1 MDGEVLNQV
10 KKERQKSKRLEAE
23 EILQPAAEQMG
34 VDVTTIIKALGDK
47 VRSDPSFRVMR
58 ANNTLFMYQNL
69 GNGMMD
75 VVSMETADRPR
86 EFMDS
91 VQQFTQAGK
100 KAGFTR
106 AKFLIHNPQV
116 AKAMQ
121 MAGLKYK
128 IDAQGIG
135 PDGRPYM
142 QAIVEA

>member
-1 MDGEVLNQV
+1 MDGEVLDQV
-10 KKERQKSKRLEAE
+10 KKQRQPSKRMDIKD
-23 EILQPAAEQMG
+23 ILQPIADELGQ
-34 VDVTTIIKALGDK
+34 DVNEIIDALGKK
-47 VRSDPSFRVMR
+47 VNSDPSFRVMR
-58 ANNTLFMYQNL
+58 ANNTLFMYTNM

-75 VVSMETADRPR
+75 VVAMQSADNPR
-86 EFMDS
+86 DFMSSIKEF
-91 VQQFTQAGK
+91 TEAGK

-121 MAGLKYK
+121 MIGLKYK
-128 IDAQGIG
+128 IEAQGIG

>member
-1 MDGEVLNQV
+1 MDGEVLDQV
-10 KKERQKSKRLEAE
+10 KKQRQPSKRMDIKD
-23 EILQPAAEQMG
+23 ILQPIADELG
-34 VDVTTIIKALGDK
+34 EDVNVIIDALGKK
-47 VRSDPSFRVMR
+47 VNSDPSFRVMR
-58 ANNTLFMYQNL
+58 ANNTLFMYTNM

-75 VVSMETADRPR
+75 VVAMQSADNPR
-86 EFMDS
+86 EFMNS
-91 VQQFTQAGK
+91 IKEFTEAGK

-121 MAGLKYK
+121 MIGLKYK
-128 IDAQGIG
+128 IEAQGIG

>member
-1 MDGEVLNQV
+1 MDGEVLDQV
-10 KKERQKSKRLEAE
+10 KKQRQPGKRLSTEELLQPLAE
-23 EILQPAAEQMG
+23 EMG
-34 VDVTTIIKALGDK
+34 KDVKELISALGQK
-47 VRSDPSFRVMR
+47 VQNDSTFRIMR
-58 ANNTLFMYQNL
+58 ANNTLFMYTNM

-75 VVSMETADRPR
+75 VVAMQSADNPR
-86 EFMDS
+86 EFMNS
-91 VQQFTQAGK
+91 IKEFTEAGK

-121 MAGLKYK
+121 MIGLKYK
-128 IDAQGIG
+128 IEAQGIG

>member
-1 MDGEVLNQV
+1 MDGEVLDQV
-10 KKERQKSKRLEAE
+10 KKQRQPGKRLSTEELLQPLAE
-23 EILQPAAEQMG
+23 EMG
-34 VDVTTIIKALGDK
+34 KDVKELISALGQK
-47 VRSDPSFRVMR
+47 VQNDSTFRIMR
-58 ANNTLFMYQNL
+58 ANNTLFMYTNM

-75 VVSMETADRPR
+75 VVGMQTSDNPR
-86 EFMDS
+86 DFINSIKEF
-91 VQQFTQAGK
+91 TEAGK

-121 MAGLKYK
+121 MTGLKYK
-128 IDAQGIG
+128 IEAQGIG